1 MNKRLISATAAACI
15 ALAGLSAP
23 TSAELPVTINAGAG
37 YWFFDHEVFG
47 LEPEDGGTPYI
58 GLEYA
63 LNDNWA
69 ADFLFADDETDFDG
83 TGIDTDITT
92 WQLGLKHYFGSGDR
106 RFLPFV
112 GFGAGEIEF
121 EADQFDTVETTLNA
135 GAGVRYMFGE
145 RISVSLESRAIYS
158 VDESD
163 TDVLVMAG
171 LNFWLGD
178 TGRGASSADDDGASA
193 YGAGAAGSG
202 DSGMDSDGDGVGDGQ
217 DRCPNTPPGTRVD
230 LDGCELPVVQVASV
244 KLMVNFAT
252 DSTVVGPQYFADLT
266 ELAEFLGRFQDL
278 EVDVEGHTDSVGA
291 ESYNQGLSQRRAQ
304 AVVDLLVNEHGIARE
319 RLQAKGYG
327 ETRPVASNDTPEGRA
342 QNRRVMATLE
352 VEYEE

>member
-1 MNKRLISATAAACI
+1 MKKRLTSVAAACF
-15 ALAGLSAP
+15 AMAGLSAP
-23 TSAELPVTINAGAG
+23 TSAEVPVTVNAGAG

-47 LEPEDGGTPYI
+47 LEPEDTATPYV

-69 ADFLFADDETDFDG
+69 VDFLFVDDETDFDG
-83 TGIDTDITT
+83 TGIETDVTS
-92 WQLGLKHYFGSGDR
+92 WQLGLKHYFGSGYR

-135 GAGVRYMFGE
+135 GGGVRYLFGE
-145 RISVSLESRAIYS
+145 RVSFSVESRAIYS
-158 VDESD
+158 VDEND

-178 TGRGASSADDDGASA
+178 TGAGASSGDDVAAAAS
-193 YGAGAAGSG
+193 
-202 DSGMDSDGDGVGDGQ
+202 DMDSDGDGVTDSR
-217 DRCPNTPPGTRVD
+217 DRCPNTPAGTRVD
-230 LDGCELPVVQVASV
+230 ADGCELPVVQVASI
-244 KLMVNFAT
+244 KLMVNFGF
-252 DSTVVGPQYFADLT
+252 DSTVVQERYFNDLN
-266 ELAEFLGRFQDL
+266 ELAQFLNRFQDL
-278 EVDVEGHTDSVGA
+278 DVDIEGHTDSTGPDD
-291 ESYNQGLSQRRAQ
+291 YNQGLSQRRAQ
-304 AVVDLLVNEHGIARE
+304 AVVDLLVNEYGIARS

-327 ETRPVASNDTPEGRA
+327 ESQPVASNDTAEGRA